1 MLGFSDQSLTGLW
14 LRLSRRGGMQF
25 LSHTPVLLA
34 VMIGVTR
41 QAGFTP
47 GQRVRV
53 VVEHGRMIITAD

>member
-1 MLGFSDQSLTGLW
+1 MLPYPPHSVPAN
-14 LRLSRRGGMQF
+14 SRDGYR
-25 LSHTPVLLA
+25 
-34 VMIGVTR
+34 IE

>member
-1 MLGFSDQSLTGLW
+1 
-14 LRLSRRGGMQF
+14 MQF

-47 GQRVRV
+47 DQRVHA

>member
-1 MLGFSDQSLTGLW
+1 
-14 LRLSRRGGMQF
+14 MQF